1 MIALLENSSI
11 DYEALPSGQLTDM
24 LKRRNVKMSG
34 QGTKEVKIQ
43 RLRLDDKLDR
53 DRGNH
58 EEGVLYGKFWALQ
71 GILQGILAETD
82 SANVDKAYVDDLR
95 DRYEKA
101 KSDLEARLGHP
112 VEDEVQDEME
122 QESVLGAHDW
132 RILRRAE
139 KARPS
144 KAICDYKWQDSHWA
158 DRTERQLRV
167 SAVSS
172 FCMIRFAG
180 FISPSPTVVEV

>member
-24 LKRRNVKMSG
+24 LKRRDVKMPG

-58 EEGVLYGKFWALQ
+58 EEGFLYGKFWGLQ
-71 GILQGILAETD
+71 GILRVILAETD
-82 SANVDKAYVDDLR
+82 PANFDKAYVDGLR

-101 KSDLEARLGHP
+101 KSDLEARLGHS
-112 VEDEVQDEME
+112 VEDEVQNEIE
-122 QESVLGAHDW
+122 QEGVLGAHDL
-132 RILRRAE
+132 RILRQAG

-167 SAVSS
+167 SAVPS

-180 FISPSPTVVEV
+180 FIPPSPTVVEV

>member
-24 LKRRNVKMSG
+24 LKRRNVKMPG

-58 EEGVLYGKFWALQ
+58 EERVLYGKFWA
-71 GILQGILAETD
+71 LQGILAETD
-82 SANVDKAYVDDLR
+82 SANVDKEYVDGLR
-95 DRYEKA
+95 DRYEKS

-112 VEDEVQDEME
+112 VEDEIQDEME
-122 QESVLGAHDW
+122 QERVLGAHDS
-132 RILRRAE
+132 RILQQAG

-167 SAVSS
+167 SAVPS
-172 FCMIRFAG
+172 FCMMRFAG
-180 FISPSPTVVEV
+180 FILPSPTVVEV